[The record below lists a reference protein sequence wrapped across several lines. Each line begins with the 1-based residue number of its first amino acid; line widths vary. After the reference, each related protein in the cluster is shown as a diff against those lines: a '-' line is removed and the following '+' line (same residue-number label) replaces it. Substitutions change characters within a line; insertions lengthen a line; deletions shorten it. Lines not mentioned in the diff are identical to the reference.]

1 MDLHPFI
8 SLPYAICVRVAPI
21 KANRK
26 ALPIVLTDPNISP
39 LTLSLISLSISFT
52 RFLFTLSKS
61 AWVNIDF
68 GFLVREQQIT
78 LLISC
83 WLDKNAFGL
92 VLRLCNIKLSEEHLT
107 KFLLSN
113 ILAMPADN
121 SFTYFWIQ
129 MTNDLLFLEILDW
142 THLSLTY
149 FDVVVVVGKIMYSSS
164 CKKQQTLLN
173 IWYGENSKGKRSSL
187 LWNFLCQARRVK
199 RLFFWIYIK

>member
-92 VLRLCNIKLSEEHLT
+92 VLRLCNIKVSEEHLT

-113 ILAMPADN
+113 ILAMPVDY

-129 MTNDLLFLEILDW
+129 MTNDLLFLEILAW

-149 FDVVVVVGKIMYSSS
+149 FDVVVVVGKSMY
-164 CKKQQTLLN
+164 
-173 IWYGENSKGKRSSL
+173 
-187 LWNFLCQARRVK
+187 RVVK
-199 RLFFWIYIK
+199 

>member
-83 WLDKNAFGL
+83 WLDKYAFGL
-92 VLRLCNIKLSEEHLT
+92 VLRLCKIKASEEHLT

-113 ILAMPADN
+113 ILAMPADY

-149 FDVVVVVGKIMYSSS
+149 FDVVVVVGKSMYSSS
-164 CKKQQTLLN
+164 CNKQQTVLN

-187 LWNFLCQARRVK
+187 LWNFQARPGVSSDC
-199 RLFFWIYIK
+199 FIEYT